1 MLSQGSVCGTL
12 NILMRCP
19 ASHCQH
25 KHTKLVHVLALL
37 QYKDKRQT
45 ARMFDNT
52 LIEIKCRGLDIRRQ
66 IFEAI
71 NILQPAASEDAL
83 MCKQEVVL
91 DRSTKILTACLH
103 KPFFFFARRTYR
115 GWGGGRGSQGANC
128 TYKWGPTGISG

>member
-1 MLSQGSVCGTL
+1 
-12 NILMRCP
+12 
-19 ASHCQH
+19 
-25 KHTKLVHVLALL
+25 
-37 QYKDKRQT
+37 
-45 ARMFDNT
+45 MFDNT

-103 KPFFFFARRTYR
+103 KPFFLRGAHTGDGVGGEALKGLTARTNGVQQELAAKRIKPT
-115 GWGGGRGSQGANC
+115 
-128 TYKWGPTGISG
+128 TYKVQFRVANAIHGRRCQ

>member
-1 MLSQGSVCGTL
+1 
-12 NILMRCP
+12 MRCP

-91 DRSTKILTACLH
+91 DRSTKILGLFTQA
-103 KPFFFFARRTYR
+103 FFFFLR
-115 GWGGGRGSQGANC
+115 GTHTGDGVGGEALNGANC